1 MLNAPGWQGWQRP
14 ISDSLRD
21 TRRTMSEASAEIIR
35 RANDAFRRGDW
46 DAVSASIDP
55 HVRVRTDPTWPEQRI
70 YGQEAWIA
78 FLGGRGNR
86 GDATSALRRS
96 SISGIGCSRSPTSA

>member
-1 MLNAPGWQGWQRP
+1 
-14 ISDSLRD
+14 
-21 TRRTMSEASAEIIR
+21 MSEASAEIIR

-78 FLGGRGNR
+78 FLGGESWGRDVR
-86 GDATSALRRS
+86 IEEIVDLGDRVLALTDLGLTARP
-96 SISGIGCSRSPTSA
+96 GAADPD